1 MEHCKW
7 MYKIAQVA
15 VFSAL
20 VSACGSSASYEDS
33 PYRNIVVVEEAHLT
47 DDASSPYCDFS
58 MDYSFLKED
67 DDSIAQLINR
77 HIQREILGVDYAILV
92 PEAAIDS
99 FKNTYLRD
107 YRKEVGE
114 LYLVDKAQAEE
125 GTEIPAW
132 YSQTYS
138 LLTFLDEG
146 HKGTMGVSANIFVDT
161 GGAHPNQWG
170 RWLNFDYVTGKLLAQ
185 EDVFHA
191 SAKTDIEK
199 ILLDKLIRMQA
210 EEHPEDSVSTLEDL
224 QELGFL
230 QLTNMYIPDNFLLNK
245 EAMLFLFNRYDI
257 APYSAGEIIIRVPY
271 EEIGPYLKL

>member
-20 VSACGSSASYEDS
+20 VSACGPSASYEDS

-77 HIQREILGVDYAILV
+77 HIQREILGADYASLT

-114 LYLVDKAQAEE
+114 LYLADKAQAEE

-146 HKGTMGVSANIFVDT
+146 HAGTMGVSANIFVDT

>member
-7 MYKIAQVA
+7 MYKIAQMV
-15 VFSAL
+15 VLSTF
-20 VSACGSSASYEDS
+20 VSACGPSASNEDS
-33 PYRNIVVVEEAHLT
+33 LYKNIVLVEEAHLT
-47 DDASSPYCDFS
+47 DDSSSPYCDFS

-67 DDSIAQLINR
+67 DDSIAQIINR
-77 HIQREILGVDYAILV
+77 HIQREILGADYATLV

-114 LYLVDKAQAEE
+114 LYLADKAQAEE

-170 RWLNFDYVTGKLLAQ
+170 RWLNFDYVTGKLLGQ
-185 EDVFHA
+185 EDVFQA
-191 SAKTDIEK
+191 TAKADIEK

-210 EEHPEDSVSTLEDL
+210 EEHPEESVLTLEDL

-230 QLTNMYIPDNFLLNK
+230 QLTNMYIPDNFLLSK
-245 EAMLFLFNRYDI
+245 EEMLFLFNRYDI
-257 APYSAGEIIIRVPY
+257 APYSAGEIIIRVSY

>member
-7 MYKIAQVA
+7 MYKIAQMV
-15 VFSAL
+15 VLSTF
-20 VSACGSSASYEDS
+20 VSACGPSASYEDS
-33 PYRNIVVVEEAHLT
+33 LYKNVVLVEEDHLT
-47 DDASSPYCDFS
+47 DDSSSPYCDFS

-67 DDSIAQLINR
+67 DDSIAQIINR
-77 HIQREILGVDYAILV
+77 HIQREILGADYASLV

-114 LYLVDKAQAEE
+114 LYLADKAQAEE

-170 RWLNFDYVTGKLLAQ
+170 RWLNFDYVTGKLLGQ
-185 EDVFHA
+185 EDVFQA
-191 SAKTDIEK
+191 TAKADIEK

-210 EEHPEDSVSTLEDL
+210 EEHPEESVLTLEDL
-224 QELGFL
+224 QKLGFL
-230 QLTNMYIPDNFLLNK
+230 QLTNMYIPDNFLLSK
-245 EAMLFLFNRYDI
+245 EEMLFLFNRYDI